1 MAAILESRSVA
12 RLREAKSCGLRK
24 KGWKSQC
31 QMVGLRLEWSIHAM
45 SFNVL
50 LTCARLSFW
59 ASFCRGIV
67 THISFGWF
75 QDLGEELGRIDVV
88 KLRIWL
94 ALGFG
99 VPALFGGD
107 ALCSRMP
114 KGAKVELICIIH
126 KKRGKTHSS
135 PNRSRLGWK
144 LNPQTQSL
152 NPAKGFGCREC
163 LKIKGS
169 QNLDLLKIQFSHLND
184 AFPGNF
190 CNPQFWYTKHQ
201 GPSENPWSRCP
212 KFSGLGLVGLV
223 LHDLLGLGLG
233 QLYLGK
239 VDVSREPSEL
249 WGITWVWNPR
259 GRRFPCGNR
268 AKWKVFARRKGKPE
282 CFEAK
287 NPIERL
293 DWLDLIWF
301 SL

>member
-1 MAAILESRSVA
+1 
-12 RLREAKSCGLRK
+12 
-24 KGWKSQC
+24 
-31 QMVGLRLEWSIHAM
+31 MVGLRLEWSIHVM

-75 QDLGEELGRIDVV
+75 QDLGEELGRSDVV

-99 VPALFGGD
+99 VPALFGED

-144 LNPQTQSL
+144 LNPQTQTL

-169 QNLDLLKIQFSHLND
+169 QSLDLLKIQFSYLND

-190 CNPQFWYTKHQ
+190 CIHETPRSFRKSMIAMPEVFRPGEWRACV
-201 GPSENPWSRCP
+201 GWAGVAWFVGVAAAPPW
-212 KFSGLGLVGLV
+212 
-223 LHDLLGLGLG
+223 
-233 QLYLGK
+233 
-239 VDVSREPSEL
+239 
-249 WGITWVWNPR
+249 
-259 GRRFPCGNR
+259 
-268 AKWKVFARRKGKPE
+268 
-282 CFEAK
+282 
-287 NPIERL
+287 
-293 DWLDLIWF
+293 
-301 SL
+301 